1 MLRSSLR
8 QHFSPVTAVF
18 LIVLVDV
25 LGFTIILPLL
35 PFYAER
41 FGASPMLIGALL
53 AAYAACQLIS
63 GPFLGRWSDT
73 IGRKPLLL
81 VSQVGTCLSFILLA
95 FAPNMTWVFLARILD
110 GVTAGNISLAQAA
123 ISDVTAPHERGKAF
137 GKVGVAFGIGFLIGP
152 ALSGFLSRFGYA
164 VPILTGA
171 ALSGLSILATILLLP
186 ADRTKTAKAQS
197 GAPIKLI
204 DLKQYAGF
212 FNLPGLRLRL
222 VQLFTFIMAFSM
234 YTSGIALFAG
244 RRLEIN
250 GRMFGPSE
258 VAYILAYG
266 GLLGIL
272 IQGFMMGRL
281 IKRFG
286 ELTLVKFGFI
296 ALAIG
301 MLVLSIANGLIVALL
316 AANFTA
322 LGHGTLRPTLNS
334 LVSQSVGPQEQGAVL
349 GLSQSLQSMAQI
361 LAPLIGGWLIEQRV
375 ESVWAL
381 AAALFAI
388 FGLVVPWRHQQ
399 ARAGTT

>member
-222 VQLFTFIMAFSM
+222 VQLFTFILAFSM

>member
-316 AANFTA
+316 AATFTA
-322 LGHGTLRPTLNS
+322 LGHGTLRPILNS

-381 AAALFAI
+381 AAALFAV

>member
-250 GRMFGPSE
+250 GKMFGPSD

>member
-8 QHFSPVTAVF
+8 QRFSPVTAVF

-41 FGASPMLIGALL
+41 FGASPLVIGALL
-53 AAYAACQLIS
+53 ASYAACQLIS
-63 GPFLGRWSDT
+63 GPFFGRWSDR

-81 VSQVGTCLSFILLA
+81 VSQAGTCLSFILLA
-95 FAPNMTWVFLARILD
+95 LAPNMTWVFLARILD

-123 ISDVTAPHERGKAF
+123 ISDVTAAHERGKAF

-171 ALSGLSILATILLLP
+171 ALSGLSIVATILLLP
-186 ADRTKTAKAQS
+186 ADRAKAAR
-197 GAPIKLI
+197 APSAAPLKLI
-204 DLKQYAGF
+204 DIKQFAGF
-212 FNLPGLRLRL
+212 FAVPGLRLRL
-222 VQLFTFIMAFSM
+222 MQLFTFIMTFSM

-250 GRMFGPSE
+250 GKMFGPSD

-272 IQGFMMGRL
+272 IQGFLISRL

-286 ELTLVKFGFI
+286 ELSLVTYGFI
-296 ALAIG
+296 AMAIG
-301 MLVLSIANGLIVALL
+301 MGVLATAHELMVALL
-316 AANFTA
+316 AATFTA
-322 LGHGTLRPTLNS
+322 LGHGILRPTLTS
-334 LVSQSVGPQEQGAVL
+334 LVSQSAGPKEQGAVL

-361 LAPLIGGWLIEQRV
+361 LAPLLGGWLIEQRA
-375 ESVWAL
+375 ESAWAI
-381 AAALFAI
+381 AAALFAV
-388 FGLVVPWRHQQ
+388 FGLMAPWRQRLAQ
-399 ARAGTT
+399 TER

>member
-250 GRMFGPSE
+250 GKMFGPSD

-316 AANFTA
+316 AATFTA
-322 LGHGTLRPTLNS
+322 LGHGTLRPILNS

-381 AAALFAI
+381 AAALFAV

>member
-316 AANFTA
+316 AATFTA
-322 LGHGTLRPTLNS
+322 LGHGTLRPILNS

>member
-222 VQLFTFIMAFSM
+222 VQLFTFILAFSM

-316 AANFTA
+316 AETFTA
-322 LGHGTLRPTLNS
+322 LGHGTLRPILNS

-381 AAALFAI
+381 AAALFAV

>member
-1 MLRSSLR
+1 MLSSSLR

-63 GPFLGRWSDT
+63 GPIFGRWSDT

-137 GKVGVAFGIGFLIGP
+137 GKVGVAFGVGFLIGP

-212 FNLPGLRLRL
+212 FNVPGLRLRL
-222 VQLFTFIMAFSM
+222 VQLFTFILAFSM

-250 GRMFGPSE
+250 GKMFGPSD

-316 AANFTA
+316 AATFTA
-322 LGHGTLRPTLNS
+322 LGHGTLRPILNS

-381 AAALFAI
+381 AAALFAV

>member
-1 MLRSSLR
+1 MLSSSLR

-316 AANFTA
+316 AATFTA
-322 LGHGTLRPTLNS
+322 LGHGTLRPILNS

>member
-381 AAALFAI
+381 AAALFAV

>member
-212 FNLPGLRLRL
+212 FNVPGLRLRL
-222 VQLFTFIMAFSM
+222 VQLFTFILAFSM

-316 AANFTA
+316 AATFTA
-322 LGHGTLRPTLNS
+322 LGHGTLRPILNS

-381 AAALFAI
+381 AAALFAV